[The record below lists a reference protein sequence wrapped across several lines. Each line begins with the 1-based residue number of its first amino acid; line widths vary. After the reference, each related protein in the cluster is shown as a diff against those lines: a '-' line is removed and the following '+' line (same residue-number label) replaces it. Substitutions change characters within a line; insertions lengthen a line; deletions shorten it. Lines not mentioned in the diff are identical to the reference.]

1 MRLNTEATTLQS
13 GSSIPLFGD
22 VDFMSEIEA
31 DTALPGFINQGG
43 AVLVNVSVIKAY
55 QQIIRRL
62 EVQVL
67 HYRALLNQLRPRP
80 EANEDVDRLS
90 TPLNEVSVQTLNS
103 ILQARPS
110 ENVLRAFD
118 EEEI

>member
-1 MRLNTEATTLQS
+1 MKLNIEATTLQS
-13 GSSIPLFGD
+13 GGSIPLFGD
-22 VDFMSEIEA
+22 VDLLSEIEA

-62 EVQVL
+62 ETQVL
-67 HYRALLNQLRPRP
+67 HYKALLSQLSSRAR
-80 EANEDVDRLS
+80 AHEDLDHLS
-90 TPLNEVSVQTLNS
+90 TPLNEVAVRTLNS
-103 ILQARPS
+103 ILQAHPS
-110 ENVLRAFD
+110 ESVLRAFD